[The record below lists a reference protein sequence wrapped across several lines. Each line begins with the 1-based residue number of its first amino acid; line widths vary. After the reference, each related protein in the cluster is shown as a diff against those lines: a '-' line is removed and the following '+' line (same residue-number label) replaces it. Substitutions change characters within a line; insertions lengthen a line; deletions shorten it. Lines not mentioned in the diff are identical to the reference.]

1 MTLMYVLFFFA
12 LVACILLSLQRCP
25 HTSFSVKRDQEQQKA
40 EQSAQKELITNQ
52 QHCIDRLRKEIADV
66 SALPFRF
73 CVFISLLT
81 QPLVFT
87 FVLLLAAERV
97 SAVIG
102 RGPPLPF
109 IQQRRNQQRG
119 TDT

>member
-1 MTLMYVLFFFA
+1 MSSHVLH
-12 LVACILLSLQRCP
+12 LPHQNLSLQRY
-25 HTSFSVKRDQEQQKA
+25 QELKA
-40 EQSAQKELITNQ
+40 ELSAQKELIAKQ
-52 QHCIDRLRKEIADV
+52 QQCIDRFCKDKAEMQQRLEQMDTDIADV

-81 QPLVFT
+81 QPFVFT

-102 RGPPLPF
+102 RGPALPF
-109 IQQRRNQQRG
+109 TQHQRG